1 MNKFCMMLLLAGVST
16 LSFAKTCTWIGG
28 SGKWSDA
35 AKWEDGGKPV
45 AGDIVDV
52 RNDAADA
59 VIENDISGLVLS
71 RLFVTGDAACELNGE
86 SVTLTDA
93 NAFSNGVVNAVC
105 SLPMVFTAENPF
117 LYSAGAAVFNGA
129 LTSQSAK
136 TFTIHLSRAVK
147 YALTFNCEI
156 NMPNSD
162 IFVMPNANV
171 NERAAHFKG
180 KVVAKSVFKRIKDNT
195 TSIRGNVYL
204 YSPENEIGE
213 IHAPYASIECK
224 AADVMNGA
232 VLSFGYCEADA
243 RAYYRIWQY
252 NQTIDRIDGKETER
266 ANACFTGDG
275 ACLTM
280 AASASSYCSATFKG
294 TLDLVWAPKADY
306 ELVFGCD
313 RA

>member
-1 MNKFCMMLLLAGVST
+1 MMLLLAGVST

-71 RLFVTGDAACELNGE
+71 RLFVTGDAACELNGQ

-93 NAFSNGVVNAVC
+93 NAFSNGVVNTVC
-105 SLPMVFTAENPF
+105 SLPMVFTAQNPY

-180 KVVAKSVFKRIKDNT
+180 KVVAKSVFKRI
-195 TSIRGNVYL
+195 
-204 YSPENEIGE
+204 
-213 IHAPYASIECK
+213 
-224 AADVMNGA
+224 
-232 VLSFGYCEADA
+232 
-243 RAYYRIWQY
+243 
-252 NQTIDRIDGKETER
+252 
-266 ANACFTGDG
+266 
-275 ACLTM
+275 
-280 AASASSYCSATFKG
+280 
-294 TLDLVWAPKADY
+294 
-306 ELVFGCD
+306 
-313 RA
+313 